1 MKNLTLR
8 IDEKTLAEARK
19 RAALKGT
26 TVAKLVR
33 DYVATIASDDEELPA
48 AKQARL
54 ELAEMARASR
64 ADFGSDWKWRREEAY
79 EGPRFSRLERIA
91 LCSERKPGRARKASD
106 RGRSG

>member
-8 IDEKTLAEARK
+8 IDEKVLAKARK

-26 TVAKLVR
+26 TVAKIVR
-33 DYVATIASDDEELPA
+33 DYVASFASDGEEPA
-48 AKQARL
+48 EARKARL

-64 ADFGSDWKWRREEAY
+64 ADFGAEWKWRREEAY

-91 LCSERKPGRARKASD
+91 LCGKRKPGRARKASD
-106 RGRSG
+106 RRRTD